1 MRDTQ
6 PMNKK
11 KCYAC
16 LNWDGNR
23 TLDAAK
29 KTITVDLNE
38 KANCKLWHK
47 PFAAKDD
54 CDKINQI
61 H

>member
-1 MRDTQ
+1 
-6 PMNKK
+6 MNKK

-47 PFAAKDD
+47 LFAAKDE